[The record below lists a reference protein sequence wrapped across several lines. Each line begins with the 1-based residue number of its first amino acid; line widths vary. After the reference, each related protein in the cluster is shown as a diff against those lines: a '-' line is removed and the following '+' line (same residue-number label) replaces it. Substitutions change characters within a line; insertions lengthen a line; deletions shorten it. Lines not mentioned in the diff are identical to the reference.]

1 MRGSANEVDMSNP
14 SPDLLL
20 RRREFLAT
28 AGSTAAAWAL
38 LQDAAGAENPAANVG
53 DKTSTIRLTS
63 LRTYWVGPIVF
74 LRLETNHG
82 VVGWGE
88 VKGVDPRVS
97 KPLAESIFEL
107 LLGEN
112 PTRIEHLWQKVYRAH
127 RDIRGGA
134 FLVHTLAGFDMALW
148 DITGKLWGVPIYRML
163 GGPTRD
169 RIRVYHTA
177 KALKVPP
184 HGIYDHSGTPADI
197 DRMVNAIKAARE
209 QVGHDGVVMFDAHS
223 AVPPA
228 TLIQLAAAIK
238 PYDVLFIEE
247 PAVPG
252 NIEVFKRLK
261 QSINIPLATGERD
274 RTIWEFVPYLHERCI
289 DIVQPDCCHTGGIT
303 SMKKIA
309 TLAEAYHV
317 PLAPHCTANFLGIA
331 ASLHVTASIPFFLI
345 HEFYPNNH
353 GFNLKGITRMDH
365 EVDKDGYVT
374 LPPGPGLGVEVDEK
388 LLEAA
393 AKLPQTYKWPGA
405 KLRDGSVADY

>member
-1 MRGSANEVDMSNP
+1 MSNP